1 MRRVAVLVLMMML
14 GLAAWGVRASGGLEW
29 RGQLSANETEM
40 QEGYFAIADDTVLM
54 VRPGSPMH
62 QWLKAH
68 AGQVVRVVVEPAET
82 R

>member
-1 MRRVAVLVLMMML
+1 MRRVVVMVLVIF
-14 GLAAWGVRASGGLEW
+14 GLAVWGLRASGGLEW

-54 VRPGSPMH
+54 VRPNSPMH